1 MTKKVLFFNKDNEKV
16 WKVCTICGLA
26 KEINNFYNKDNRCKP
41 CKIAYNKQRRHI
53 KIQQL
58 KEYKEKMYENYE
70 LKDKIINIYENKIQ
84 YLEKEI
90 KYLNRKVIINS

>member
-26 KEINNFYNKDNRCKP
+26 KEIN
-41 CKIAYNKQRRHI
+41 
-53 KIQQL
+53 
-58 KEYKEKMYENYE
+58 
-70 LKDKIINIYENKIQ
+70 IYENKIQ

-90 KYLNRKVIINS
+90 KYLNRKVIING